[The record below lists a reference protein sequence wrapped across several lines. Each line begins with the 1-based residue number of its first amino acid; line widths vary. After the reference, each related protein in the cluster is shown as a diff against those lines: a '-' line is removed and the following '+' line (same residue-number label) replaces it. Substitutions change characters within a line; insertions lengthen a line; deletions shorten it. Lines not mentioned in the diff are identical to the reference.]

1 MRVSLNTIKT
11 YTTVDLSVPE
21 LVAKINSQLG
31 QVENVIDLGSRYEG
45 AIIVKVVTCENHP
58 NADKLSVCSVDDGSG
73 ELIQVVC
80 GAPNVRAGIFAVWL
94 KPGMTVPSTA
104 EDKEPFV
111 LGTRELRGIMSNG
124 MLAAGDELAI
134 NNDHD
139 GIIEITERDLA
150 AGRTLQAGMSFAEAF
165 DLNDT
170 LIDIENKMFTHRPDL
185 FGQLGVAR
193 EIAGIQNIPFNDPD
207 WYWNEP
213 AFVDAS
219 ELELVIF
226 NDTPEKVPR
235 LMAVAMSNVSI
246 APSPL
251 WLQTTLLRWGS
262 KSINNIVD
270 MTNYVMLLS
279 AQPTHAYDYDKLR
292 GATLGARMAKP
303 GETITLLNGKTYTLN
318 EDDIV
323 MADADGPIGLAGIM
337 GGGESEVDES
347 TTRIVIEVANFNMYA
362 VRKSAMRHGVFTDAL
377 SRFNKGQSP
386 LQNSRVLARLL
397 EDVST
402 VSGAT
407 QASPV
412 FDNYHVNPKILNE
425 STSSGSMIL
434 PAAFIN
440 ARLGLD
446 LDSAKIGE
454 LLRNVHF
461 ACLSEDDGQLNIT
474 APFWRTDIELPEDIV
489 EEVGRLHGFDK
500 LSRELPQRS
509 ILAVPTNPN
518 LTLKQTV
525 RQQLSKAGAN
535 EVLTYSFVHERL
547 LDKTGQDKQ
556 RAYKLS
562 NALSPDLQYYR
573 LALMPSLL
581 DKIQPNIKSGF
592 NQFAL
597 FELGKVH
604 FKGEMNADEPGV
616 PNEDSHVAC
625 VVASKH
631 MDPSVGA
638 PYFHARRYLEEIID
652 VSNHE
657 FVPMNGYDMSH
668 DDWGQQLTAAYDPNR
683 SAIITKGD
691 QVWGIVGEFR
701 SEVRSA
707 LKLPQFAA
715 GFELHLDLLSEE
727 AVKYVPLSRF
737 PSVTQDISI
746 RTASS
751 VPYAMVSDV
760 VDSVITKQPPHITV
774 TATPSVIYQPS
785 DGTETTTTFRLKVT
799 SDQATLAARDVRPI
813 VQAIEKASNER
824 FAGQMV

>member
-45 AIIVKVVTCENHP
+45 ATIVKVVTCENHP

-270 MTNYVMLLS
+270 MTNYAMLLS

>member
-45 AIIVKVVTCENHP
+45 ATIVKVVTCESHP

-213 AFVDAS
+213 AFVAAS
-219 ELELVIF
+219 ELKLVIF

-270 MTNYVMLLS
+270 MTNYAMLLT

-303 GETITLLNGKTYTLN
+303 GEKI
-318 EDDIV
+318 
-323 MADADGPIGLAGIM
+323 
-337 GGGESEVDES
+337 
-347 TTRIVIEVANFNMYA
+347 
-362 VRKSAMRHGVFTDAL
+362 
-377 SRFNKGQSP
+377 SP
-386 LQNSRVLARLL
+386 
-397 EDVST
+397 
-402 VSGAT
+402 
-407 QASPV
+407 
-412 FDNYHVNPKILNE
+412 
-425 STSSGSMIL
+425 
-434 PAAFIN
+434 
-440 ARLGLD
+440 
-446 LDSAKIGE
+446 
-454 LLRNVHF
+454 
-461 ACLSEDDGQLNIT
+461 
-474 APFWRTDIELPEDIV
+474 
-489 EEVGRLHGFDK
+489 
-500 LSRELPQRS
+500 
-509 ILAVPTNPN
+509 
-518 LTLKQTV
+518 
-525 RQQLSKAGAN
+525 
-535 EVLTYSFVHERL
+535 ER
-547 LDKTGQDKQ
+547 
-556 RAYKLS
+556 
-562 NALSPDLQYYR
+562 
-573 LALMPSLL
+573 
-581 DKIQPNIKSGF
+581 
-592 NQFAL
+592 
-597 FELGKVH
+597 
-604 FKGEMNADEPGV
+604 
-616 PNEDSHVAC
+616 
-625 VVASKH
+625 
-631 MDPSVGA
+631 
-638 PYFHARRYLEEIID
+638 
-652 VSNHE
+652 
-657 FVPMNGYDMSH
+657 
-668 DDWGQQLTAAYDPNR
+668 
-683 SAIITKGD
+683 
-691 QVWGIVGEFR
+691 
-701 SEVRSA
+701 
-707 LKLPQFAA
+707 
-715 GFELHLDLLSEE
+715 
-727 AVKYVPLSRF
+727 
-737 PSVTQDISI
+737 
-746 RTASS
+746 
-751 VPYAMVSDV
+751 
-760 VDSVITKQPPHITV
+760 
-774 TATPSVIYQPS
+774 
-785 DGTETTTTFRLKVT
+785 
-799 SDQATLAARDVRPI
+799 
-813 VQAIEKASNER
+813 
-824 FAGQMV
+824 